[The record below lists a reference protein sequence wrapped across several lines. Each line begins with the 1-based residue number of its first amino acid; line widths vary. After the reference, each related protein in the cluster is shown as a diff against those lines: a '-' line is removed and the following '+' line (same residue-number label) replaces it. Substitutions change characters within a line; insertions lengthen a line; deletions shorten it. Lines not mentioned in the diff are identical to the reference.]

1 MQMRGGARVG
11 WSLLAGGE
19 AGEKRIWSPPIN
31 VERKKDRGMV
41 SGTRGRE
48 TVLRSIS
55 GKSKGDASENLR
67 GGAVRC
73 KGDQVS
79 VAART
84 NTGGKKENET
94 VQTVHD

>member
-1 MQMRGGARVG
+1 MQKHDGARVG

-19 AGEKRIWSPPIN
+19 AGEKRIWSPQVN
-31 VERKKDRGMV
+31 VERKRDRGMV

-67 GGAVRC
+67 SGTVRC

-79 VAART
+79 AAART

-94 VQTVHD
+94 VRD